1 MGRHV
6 YNVGMDTS
14 YLDSLNKAQQK
25 AVLKTEGPLLII
37 AGAGAGKTKTI
48 TTRILHLTL
57 NGVAPENILA
67 ITFTNKAAKEMKE
80 RVGHALQSHREGGQV
95 FYNQPFVSTFHS
107 LGVHLLKKFGHKFG
121 LSKHVTILDRD
132 DSKKK
137 VKDILVE
144 KGHDPKK
151 IEPSKILN
159 IISKQKGNNI
169 TQAEFTAKVQ
179 TSKKGYGDEIAAI
192 VWAEYD
198 RELRKEKAV
207 DFDDLLMLPVRLLK
221 EFPDVREY
229 CNNLWH
235 YIHVDE
241 YQDTNPIQ
249 YELCKLLAGTK
260 KNIAVVGDA
269 DQTIYTWRGANI
281 SHILEFEHDF
291 PGTEVVLLEQNY
303 RSTGNIIEAANSII
317 EKNICRKKKNL
328 FTDKE
333 GGEKITIYTGLD
345 ETDESHYVAKEIKNF
360 IQNGMSPK
368 DIAVLY
374 RANFQSRALE
384 EACLFYGVPYQVLGT
399 KFFERKEIKD
409 MISYLRAALNRDS
422 ITDIKRTIN
431 TPTRGIGNVTVLKVV
446 AGKISELPTAAQQK
460 VYEYFRLLDT
470 IKTKSETEKL
480 SDVFKYIL
488 QASGLE
494 KCLKDGNED
503 EQEKFEN
510 IKELVSLTAKYDLL
524 SPEEG
529 IELFL
534 EEAGLMSDQDEL
546 DAKDQENKVRL
557 MTVHSSKG
565 LEYDNV
571 FITGLEENLFPYER
585 VGESENKSQEEE
597 EEERR
602 LFYVAVTRAKK
613 KLYLSHVMMRTI
625 FGARQF
631 RTPSEFLE
639 DIPVHLQES
648 IDNTS
653 AFASGKTTYAPG
665 ERRKG
670 GLLDLSEIDF

>member
-1 MGRHV
+1 
-6 YNVGMDTS
+6 MDTS

-80 RVGHALQSHREGGQV
+80 RVFQALNTHREGGQV
-95 FYNQPFVSTFHS
+95 FSYQQPFVSTFHS
-107 LGVHLLKKFGHKFG
+107 LGVHLLKKFGHKYG

-137 VKDILVE
+137 VKEILIE

-169 TQAEFTAKVQ
+169 SLAEFTTK
-179 TSKKGYGDEIAAI
+179 TRTTKNGYGEEVAAI
-192 VWAEYD
+192 VWADYD
-198 RELRKEKAV
+198 RDLRKEKAV

-229 CNNLWH
+229 CNSLWQ

-249 YELCKLLAGTK
+249 YELCKLLAGDK

-303 RSTGNIIEAANSII
+303 RSTGNIIEAANAII

-333 GGEKITIYTGLD
+333 GGEQITVYTGLD
-345 ETDESHYVAKEIKNF
+345 ETDESHYVAREIKGC
-360 IQNGMSPK
+360 IQNGSSPK

-409 MISYLRAALNRDS
+409 MVSYLRAAINRNS
-422 ITDIKRTIN
+422 LTDIKRTIN
-431 TPTRGIGNVTVLKVV
+431 TPTRGIGNVTVIKVV
-446 AGKISELPTAAQQK
+446 TEKTHELPATTQQK
-460 VYEYFRLLDT
+460 VYDYFRLLDT
-470 IKTKSETEKL
+470 IKTKSEAEKL

-488 QASGLE
+488 QASGFE
-494 KCLKDGNED
+494 KIFKDGNED
-503 EQEKFEN
+503 DHEKLEN

-529 IELFL
+529 VALFL

-557 MTVHSSKG
+557 MTVHASKG
-565 LEYDNV
+565 LEYDTV
-571 FITGLEENLFPYER
+571 FITGLEENLFPCER
-585 VGESENKSQEEE
+585 MGESENQTPEEE

-613 KLYLSHVMMRTI
+613 KLYLTHVMMRTI

-631 RTPSEFLE
+631 RTESEFLN
-639 DIPVHLQES
+639 DIPANLQDS
-648 IDNTS
+648 IDNTN